1 MAITGQGTQED
12 PWIVHNY
19 EEIKSAYKKTNG
31 NSKLYIKLENDID
44 CNDYGDTW
52 EWATISPYTSSCDY
66 IFDLNGRT
74 IKNIM
79 IKSENT
85 LFNCN
90 SNSDIIH
97 NGKILNIFN
106 NDGKSIAYGN
116 GLTLKNVS
124 MSINGTGLTGYVFQ
138 RACFKNCSVYFKSK
152 KLGNNFLY
160 TNVISNIISAKN
172 CDFYFDIDNVN
183 GKVLFQIS
191 STKDIDSCRFRGK
204 IGGTAASSLL
214 SSTLINNCVVE
225 IDTSNLTNLT
235 SSYKMI
241 NGTSVNTIVNTE
253 VSSNLQ
259 VSDGTIGCTTAQMR
273 DADYLNS
280 IGFTVVK
287 VGE

>member
-1 MAITGQGTQED
+1 MAVTGTGTQAD
-12 PWIVHNY
+12 PFLVHSYDETKEALTTKVSSGY
-19 EEIKSAYKKTNG
+19 EYVR
-31 NSKLYIKLENDID
+31 LENDIN
-44 CNDYGDTW
+44 CNDYGTEF
-52 EWATISPYTSSCDY
+52 EWSTISLKSVSN
-66 IFDLNGRT
+66 INFDLNGHT
-74 IKNIM
+74 IKNIL
-79 IKSENT
+79 IK
-85 LFNCN
+85 N
-90 SNSDIIH
+90 SNALFYGMYNNQIIH
-97 NGKILNIFN
+97 NGRILNVFN
-106 NDGKSIAYGN
+106 DSGYGVITGN
-116 GLTLKNVS
+116 GLQFQNIS
-124 MSINGTGLTGYVFQ
+124 MSINGTGLTGYAFQ
-138 RACFKNCSVYFKSK
+138 RTCFKNCSVYFKSK
-152 KLGNNFLY
+152 KLNNIFLY
-160 TNVISNIISAKN
+160 TNVSSNIISAKN

-235 SSYKMI
+235 STYKMI

-273 DADYLNS
+273 DADYLIS
-280 IGFTVVK
+280 MGFDVVK